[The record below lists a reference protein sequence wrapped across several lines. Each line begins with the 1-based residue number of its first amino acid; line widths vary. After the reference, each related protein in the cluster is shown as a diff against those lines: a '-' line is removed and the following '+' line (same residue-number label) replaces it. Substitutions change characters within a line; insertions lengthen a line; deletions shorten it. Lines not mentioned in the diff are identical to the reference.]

1 MFFAAHFRLS
11 HESLVPA
18 LIGVGLLH
26 VLAAILVW
34 SLLPRTFLEPNRL
47 NADESTKL
55 VWRTPSDFL
64 MAVPLTPSRNQA
76 DNPVKHSSP
85 PVLQRPKTKSPIASK
100 GSKSKPR
107 PAPKMT
113 ESASDMETRFGD
125 FSPPPVVSERTPAL
139 PPGGQ
144 AGQGKPANKYITLS
158 SVSDEQE
165 RSAAAQSGKSV
176 LSQALPNEIKSAAPD
191 THAGAD
197 MAAVENALQQAI
209 LRAWQA
215 PPVQSVPVSQR
226 RAMVEISVMR
236 DGTIQDAVLKSPSGS
251 RILDASVSAAAGR
264 VMKIPETLPSSF
276 RKERYVLRVNFQIE

>member
-1 MFFAAHFRLS
+1 MFPSAHLRLS

-26 VLAAILVW
+26 VLAGILVC
-34 SLLPRTFLEPNRL
+34 SLLPRTFSEPNLL
-47 NADESTKL
+47 NADETTKL

-64 MAVPLTPSRNQA
+64 MAVPLTPSRNEA
-76 DNPVKHSSP
+76 HNSVMHSSS

-100 GSKSKPR
+100 GSKPKAR
-107 PAPKMT
+107 AAPKMT
-113 ESASDMETRFGD
+113 ESALDMETRFGD
-125 FSPPPVVSERTPAL
+125 FSPPPVVSEQTPAL
-139 PPGGQ
+139 PLES
-144 AGQGKPANKYITLS
+144 AGKGRPANKYITLS
-158 SVSDEQE
+158 SVSGEQE
-165 RSAAAQSGKSV
+165 SSATAQSGKSAP
-176 LSQALPNEIKSAAPD
+176 SQALPNEIKSAAAD
-191 THAGAD
+191 VHAGAD
-197 MAAVENALQQAI
+197 MAAVENALQQAS
-209 LRAWQA
+209 LRAWEA
-215 PPVQSVPVSQR
+215 PPVQSVPLTQR

>member
-1 MFFAAHFRLS
+1 MFLSAHLRLS

-34 SLLPRTFLEPNRL
+34 SLLPRTYSEVNRL
-47 NADESTKL
+47 SADEATKL

-64 MAVPLTPSRNQA
+64 MAPPFQSSKNPAL
-76 DNPVKHSSP
+76 NPVKHSSP
-85 PVLQRPKTKSPIASK
+85 PVVQRPKAKAPIISK
-100 GSKSKPR
+100 GSKPKAR

-113 ESASDMETRFGD
+113 ESASDMAARFGD
-125 FSPPPVVSERTPAL
+125 FSPPPVVSEQTPAL
-139 PPGGQ
+139 PLES
-144 AGQGKPANKYITLS
+144 AGKGRPANKYITLS
-158 SVSDEQE
+158 SVSGEQE
-165 RSAAAQSGKSV
+165 SSATAQSGKSAP
-176 LSQALPNEIKSAAPD
+176 SQALPNEIKSAAAD
-191 THAGAD
+191 VHAGAD

-209 LRAWQA
+209 LRAWEA
-215 PPVQSVPVSQR
+215 PPVQSVPLTQR